1 MADDDESASL
11 AVVTAPMPILTVPVA
26 NARSVD
32 VSAVGLAD
40 DPEALPTSV
49 LAFCAANAVSGTD
62 PEVIDSEPPSTV
74 PVTSTLGVPSRLSVL
89 ASSVVD
95 EVTVVPGVT
104 VTKSGMVG

>member
-1 MADDDESASL
+1 
-11 AVVTAPMPILTVPVA
+11 
-26 NARSVD
+26 VD

-40 DPEALPTSV
+40 DPLALPTSV
-49 LAFCAANAVSGTD
+49 LAFCAANAVRGTD
-62 PEVIDSEPPSTV
+62 PEVIDNEPPSTV

-95 EVTVVPGVT
+95 DVTVVPGVT